1 MKKLLALLPFL
12 ALMIFVTS
20 CSDDDEGKDN
30 PITPTPTVKVLELD
44 SSSAAIN
51 TSLLIVTN
59 GESEKVV
66 TPKIKNTGNVD
77 VKLNMEIK
85 IDTNEG
91 GLVVAACLGN
101 GEGEA
106 QCLPGFDAIGTHTYS
121 PREIVVQPNT
131 VTEESHIAIHFQP
144 FSKVGT
150 VTGEF
155 IFTNKSNDKD
165 VITIPFTFTSK
176 KLGGI

>member
-30 PITPTPTVKVLELD
+30 PIKPTPAVKVLELE
-44 SSSAAIN
+44 SSATIES
-51 TSLLIVTN
+51 SLLLVTN

-85 IDTNEG
+85 IDSNEG
-91 GLVVAACLGN
+91 DLVVAACLGN

-106 QCLPGFDAIGTHTYS
+106 QCLPGFKALGTHSYD
-121 PREIVVQPNT
+121 PKEIVVQPNT
-131 VTEESHIAIHFQP
+131 ITEESHIAIHFQP
-144 FSKVGT
+144 FDKVGT
-150 VTGEF
+150 VSGEF
-155 IFTNKSNDKD
+155 IFTNKSNDED